1 MAGFPCHG
9 LLRELRQHDGH
20 QGQLPCDAILSLSF
34 HHAFPRS
41 YAGRQRIGEAAGRSL
56 FPCVPQV
63 DADVM
68 VWLHSPHDP
77 IRATYIYDRIRMPPT
92 YVSGSFISIPPVKPC
107 RRRRHFSPQMR
118 VTGSCSSTFQYYSL
132 GNHLGVT
139 TSPQSP
145 LPAGYVTLP
154 VDSRSPPLGLMPPYS
169 RQIFETSFLFA
180 FQSYASPIGAR
191 RTIRKIG
198 KPQPVWRGSLELTVD
213 VIERAWSALVGH
225 GGFDRLA
232 ANDALQAHRSHQ
244 PSDGASSDIEAF
256 SL

>member
-1 MAGFPCHG
+1 M
-9 LLRELRQHDGH
+9 RRNT
-20 QGQLPCDAILSLSF
+20 SLSF

-77 IRATYIYDRIRMPPT
+77 PRASLHLCSRSDA
-92 YVSGSFISIPPVKPC
+92 
-107 RRRRHFSPQMR
+107 RRHTSPATSSAFRLLSR
-118 VTGSCSSTFQYYSL
+118 VGEGDLSALRCGLTGSCSSTFQYYSL

-154 VDSRSPPLGLMPPYS
+154 VDGRSPPLGLMSPRS
-169 RQIFETSFLFA
+169 RGQANLRSLLSLCIPVICLPDWGEAHYMSGP
-180 FQSYASPIGAR
+180 SPTPGWA
-191 RTIRKIG
+191 
-198 KPQPVWRGSLELTVD
+198 E
-213 VIERAWSALVGH
+213 
-225 GGFDRLA
+225 
-232 ANDALQAHRSHQ
+232 
-244 PSDGASSDIEAF
+244 
-256 SL
+256 